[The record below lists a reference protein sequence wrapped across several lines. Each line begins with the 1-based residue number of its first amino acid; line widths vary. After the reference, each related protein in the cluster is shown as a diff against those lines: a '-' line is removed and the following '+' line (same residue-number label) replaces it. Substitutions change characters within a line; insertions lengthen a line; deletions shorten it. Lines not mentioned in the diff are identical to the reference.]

1 MPSLWLSLVF
11 SVWCQTSV
19 DAQDSNDEG
28 GAYLLTTG
36 PLPLATSATTAINT
50 GTVPTTATGL
60 GISRLTSGEQ
70 STDAGD
76 STASGG
82 EPIHASQTWTVGHT
96 TTSGGQPQPTN
107 TEHTT
112 SSTATT
118 TGALKPPLQTT
129 GTEKGNEVKNGTELR
144 ILPVGDSI
152 TVGYEDPQR
161 RGYRLEL
168 LKDLSGQN
176 LFLFLNLQSII

>member
-1 MPSLWLSLVF
+1 M
-11 SVWCQTSV
+11 
-19 DAQDSNDEG
+19 
-28 GAYLLTTG
+28 
-36 PLPLATSATTAINT
+36 PLATSATTAINT
-50 GTVPTTATGL
+50 GTVPTTATGRA
-60 GISRLTSGEQ
+60 ISGSTSGEQ
-70 STDAGD
+70 STN
-76 STASGG
+76 T
-82 EPIHASQTWTVGHT
+82 GHT

-129 GTEKGNEVKNGTELR
+129 GIEKGIEVKNGTDLR

-168 LKDLSGQN
+168 LRDLSGQI